1 MTEKQWNAI
10 VNTPAYYDAE
20 IRLADGTLTSE
31 RTVQNTIEGAQKAL
45 QPGWCEPITVLSVAR
60 VA

>member
-1 MTEKQWNAI
+1 M
-10 VNTPAYYDAE
+10 NTPAYYDAE